1 MATDIAASP
10 PPPDARPPA
19 SAADPPALP
28 LRVWRHYLFVKVR
41 KSVVV
46 VFVVA
51 NVTFFLARAMP
62 GDPIDVMA
70 GRLTQGGM
78 SMAEA
83 RVIATNS
90 LAFDPDA
97 PLWAQWWDFFVGL
110 VTLDLGNTI
119 TRPAVGVAEAIAAYL
134 PWTLFSIGVGT
145 VVSIVLGLSLG
156 MVMAYR
162 RNRFLDHALSVAASV
177 LGAVPN
183 YLIAMLLVVGGGLYL
198 GWFDPVALRGTVS
211 PGVAPGFTLE
221 FVGDAFYHAG
231 LPILT
236 YVLAIVGTWMLVMK
250 ASTTEVLSEDY
261 VTVARA
267 RGLRDGRIA
276 IAYVGR
282 NAVLP
287 LVAQIAISFGTLVG
301 GAVFVERVLVYK
313 GVGGLLLDA
322 VNYRDYPLLQGLLIV
337 VTACVVVAN
346 LVADL
351 LYSRLDPRIS
361 DQGAA
366 TP

>member
-1 MATDIAASP
+1 MATETAAA
-10 PPPDARPPA
+10 PPPDTGETGPA
-19 SAADPPALP
+19 APRKPRTVLKR
-28 LRVWRHYLFVKVR
+28 LWRNYVFVKVR
-41 KSVVV
+41 KALVV

-51 NVTFFLARAMP
+51 NATFFLGRAMP

-78 SMAEA
+78 SMNEA
-83 RVIATNS
+83 RAIAMNS
-90 LAFDPDA
+90 LAYDPDA
-97 PLWAQWWDFFVGL
+97 SLLQQWWEFIRGL
-110 VTLDLGNTI
+110 LTLDLGDTI
-119 TRPAVGVAEAIAAYL
+119 NRPGFSVTDAIGAYL

-145 VVSIVLGLSLG
+145 LAAIALGLSLG

-162 RNRFLDHALSVAASV
+162 RNRLLDHVLSVLASV

-183 YLIAMLLVVGGGLYL
+183 YLIAMVLVVGGGMYL
-198 GWFDPVALRGTVS
+198 GWFNPIELRGTLS
-211 PGVAPGFTLE
+211 PGVRPGFTAE
-221 FVGDAFYHAG
+221 FVGDAFFHAA

-236 YVLAIVGTWMLVMK
+236 YVLAIIGTWMLIMK

-276 IAYVGR
+276 TAYVGR

-301 GAVFVERVLVYK
+301 GAIFVEQVLVYK

-322 VNYRDYPLLQGLLIV
+322 VNYRDYPLLQGLLIII
-337 VTACVVVAN
+337 TSCVVIAN

-351 LYSRLDPRIS
+351 LYSRLDPRIRK
-361 DQGAA
+361 
-366 TP
+366 

>member
-10 PPPDARPPA
+10 PPPDIGNGTQTDVDTPV
-19 SAADPPALP
+19 P
-28 LRVWRHYLFVKVR
+28 LLRRIWTNYVFVKVR
-41 KSVVV
+41 KAFTV

-51 NVTFFLARAMP
+51 NATFFLSRAMP

-83 RVIATNS
+83 RAIAINS
-90 LAFDPDA
+90 LAYDPDA
-97 PLWAQWWDFFVGL
+97 SLLRQWWEFFAGL

-119 TRPAVGVAEAIAAYL
+119 NRPAQSVTEAIGAYL
-134 PWTLFSIGVGT
+134 PWTLFSIGMGT
-145 VVSIVLGLSLG
+145 LVAVTLGLFLG
-156 MVMAYR
+156 MVMAYW
-162 RNRFLDHALSVAASV
+162 RNRFLDHVLSVLASV

-183 YLIAMLLVVGGGLYL
+183 YLIAMLLVIGGGMYL
-198 GWFDPVALRGTVS
+198 GWFDPIDLRGTLS
-211 PGVAPGFTLE
+211 PGVSPGFTLE
-221 FVGDAFYHAG
+221 FFGDAFYHAL
-231 LPILT
+231 LPIIT
-236 YVLAIVGTWMLVMK
+236 YVLAIIGTWMLIMK
-250 ASTTEVLSEDY
+250 ASTTEVLGEDY

-267 RGLRDGRIA
+267 RGLQDRRIA
-276 IAYVGR
+276 SSYVGR

-301 GAVFVERVLVYK
+301 GAIFVERVLVYK

-322 VNYRDYPLLQGLLIV
+322 VNYRDYPLLQGLLIII
-337 VTACVVVAN
+337 TSCVVIAN

-351 LYSRLDPRIS
+351 LYSRLDPRIRN
-361 DQGAA
+361 
-366 TP
+366 

>member
-1 MATDIAASP
+1 MATETEASP
-10 PPPDARPPA
+10 PPDTGDSGPA
-19 SAADPPALP
+19 ASRKTKPKP
-28 LRVWRHYLFVKVR
+28 LLNRIWHNYVFVKVR
-41 KSVVV
+41 KAAFV

-51 NVTFFLARAMP
+51 NVTFFLGRAMP

-78 SMAEA
+78 SMNEA
-83 RVIATNS
+83 RAVAIQS
-90 LAFDPDA
+90 LAYDPDA
-97 PLWAQWWDFFVGL
+97 NLLQQWWEFVIGL
-110 VTLDLGNTI
+110 LTLDLGGTI
-119 TRPAVGVAEAIAAYL
+119 NRPGFSVTDAIGAYL

-145 VVSIVLGLSLG
+145 VIAIVLGLCLG
-156 MVMAYR
+156 MIMAYR
-162 RNRFLDHALSVAASV
+162 RNQTLDHVLSVVASV

-183 YLIAMLLVVGGGLYL
+183 YLIAMVLVVGGGMYL
-198 GWFDPVALRGTVS
+198 GWFDPIELRGTLS
-211 PGVAPGFTLE
+211 PGVQPGFSLV
-221 FVGDAFYHAG
+221 FVGDAFYHAA

-236 YVLAIVGTWMLVMK
+236 YVLAIIGTWMLVMK
-250 ASTTEVLSEDY
+250 ASTTEVLGEDY

-276 IAYVGR
+276 TAYVGR

-301 GAVFVERVLVYK
+301 GAIFVEQVLVYK

-322 VNYRDYPLLQGLLIV
+322 VNYRDYPLLQGLLIII
-337 VTACVVVAN
+337 TSCVVIAN

-351 LYSRLDPRIS
+351 LYSRLDPRIRK
-361 DQGAA
+361 
-366 TP
+366 